1 MLNMSNNKEPTS
13 QQRDVINYSNNI
25 VVMAKPGSGKTY
37 TISEKIKGILKN
49 SLEYQGVIAISYT
62 NKASAEL
69 KHRILNLGV
78 NAKSSFFGTMS
89 LFYLVEIIYPF
100 GNHIFG
106 NPSTELEVCGKE
118 DESDEVIKGRKVL
131 QGKDMDNLLL
141 NDIKILATLYVKGF
155 ILLETIDALAVYI
168 YKNSL
173 ACRRYIKA
181 RYTHVVIDEFQDCGK
196 MQYEMFIKLVN
207 DGLTGIAVGDKDQ
220 SIYGFSGKSSD
231 YLLRLVANPDFKP
244 FYLDKNFRCHKSISD
259 YSLRLLDHSY
269 PMNDSL
275 EKRIFKRRVSGSE
288 KAIVQYIEKLMP
300 SIKKK
305 YNFHKNSDIAILVP
319 SNSYGD
325 LIACHFTIK
334 HKYFKKTALDEDS
347 SLWATI
353 FKSLLSYIQNRS
365 ANIYEFCENY
375 FDVEDDNLM
384 FVKLYKKIEALR
396 EKFSTL
402 RLARKVERFKNI
414 AELVYPKADNETAI
428 NNLSEVLKD
437 PESIESFTPASDD
450 ELQIMTLHKS
460 KGLEFK
466 IVFHLGLYK
475 YILPKEG
482 YDKNNIWNYTEYD
495 QNLNLHYVGV
505 TRAEE
510 ACILLTSTKRHN
522 GKGDEKQGVDSEFL
536 SLNGLNNYQA

>member
-1 MLNMSNNKEPTS
+1 MSSKNEPTP
-13 QQRDVINYSNNI
+13 QQRDIIDYPNNLI
-25 VVMAKPGSGKTY
+25 VMAKPGSGKTY

-100 GNHIFG
+100 GSHIFG
-106 NPSTELEVCGKE
+106 NPSAELKVCGKE
-118 DESDEVIKGRKVL
+118 DESDEVIAVRKVL
-131 QGKDMDNLLL
+131 QGEDMDNLLL
-141 NDIKILATLYVKGF
+141 DDVNMLATLYMKGF

-168 YKNSL
+168 YENSL

-244 FYLDKNFRCHKSISD
+244 FYLDKNFRCHRSIAD

-275 EKRIFKRRVSGSE
+275 EKRVFKRRVSGSE
-288 KAIVQYIEKLMP
+288 KAVVQYIEKVMP

-305 YNFHKNSDIAILVP
+305 YNFYKNSDIAILVP

-384 FVKLYKKIEALR
+384 FVKLYKKIETLR
-396 EKFSTL
+396 EEFSTL
-402 RLARKVERFKNI
+402 RLVRKVERFKNI
-414 AELVYPKADNETAI
+414 AELIYPKADNETAI
-428 NNLSEVLKD
+428 NNLAVVLKD
-437 PESIESFTPASDD
+437 TESIESFTPANDD
-450 ELQIMTLHKS
+450 EVQIMTLHKS

-482 YDKNNIWNYTEYD
+482 YDENHIWSYTEYD

-522 GKGDEKQGVDSEFL
+522 GTGDEKQGVDSEFL

>member
-1 MLNMSNNKEPTS
+1 MSNNKEPTS